1 MTNDPPLP
9 PRTLTLR
16 GLACRRGERT
26 LFEGLDLLVGS
37 GEIAE
42 LRGPNGAGKTSLLL
56 TIAGILRPTAGAI
69 RIDGG
74 DPEAREAID
83 IGFLGHKSA
92 IKPRLTVAE
101 NLEFWA
107 ALNGR
112 PKSGVGD
119 VLETVGLGA
128 IPGLDAGYLSAGQTR
143 RLALARLILLDR
155 PVWLLDEPT
164 AALDAQGETLVAVL
178 IDDHLDR
185 GGLVIVATH
194 HDLNLKYPA
203 RSKALVLGQP
213 NTVSSPA

>member
-1 MTNDPPLP
+1 MTSDPPLP
-9 PRTLTLR
+9 PRTMTLH

-26 LFEGLDLLVGS
+26 LFDGLDLVVGP
-37 GEIAE
+37 GEIVE

-56 TIAGILRPTAGAI
+56 TIAGILRPTEGTI
-69 RIDGG
+69 RIEGG
-74 DPEAREAID
+74 DPEARRGIE

-101 NLEFWA
+101 NLAFWA
-107 ALNGR
+107 ALDGR
-112 PKSGVGD
+112 PKSGAGAA
-119 VLETVGLGA
+119 LETVGLGA
-128 IPGLDAGYLSAGQTR
+128 MPSLDAGYLSAGQTR

-155 PVWLLDEPT
+155 AIWLLDEPT
-164 AALDAQGETLVAVL
+164 ASLDAQGEALVAAL